1 MASTTEQISTAYSNA
16 YKYTCRAVW
25 YENGCQ
31 SPKVCIDK
39 EMFPPDEHGRV
50 VTHGIL
56 KHWVTGDN
64 WYIWKDEQDAAL
76 ASKIDNELVAR
87 KFLLVKEQ
95 LSQAREIRNKA
106 FMHLKDTDF
115 DSSAAANQAFFK
127 AAEQERSLVGIEE
140 MFEKLSKMDTPSIR
154 ARLKELAE
162 RAEATEVIDVTEVA
176 EVAEVVENGQ

>member
-1 MASTTEQISTAYSNA
+1 MANTTGKAYTAYSNA
-16 YKYTCRAVW
+16 YMYTCRARW
-25 YENGCQ
+25 YDEGCP
-31 SPKVCIDK
+31 SSVLSIDK
-39 EMFPPDEHGRV
+39 GIFPPDEQGNT
-50 VTHGIL
+50 VTLGTL
-56 KHWVTGDN
+56 RHWISDEG

-106 FMHLKDTDF
+106 FLHLKDTDF

-140 MFEKLSKMDTPSIR
+140 MFEKLSKMDTPAIR

-162 RAEATEVIDVTEVA
+162 RAEATEVIDMVE
-176 EVAEVVENGQ
+176 VENENV